1 MKYPIRAVSKLT
13 GVAIDTLRAWE
24 RRYGAVTPVRDARGR
39 IYSDADVARLRLL
52 HEAVSQGHAIGRIAS
67 LSDAQLRRA
76 TKQTPAAPPAP
87 SRNGP
92 IDTRVL
98 REAITDFDASTVD
111 TEIGRFAATLAPDV
125 LLREVVMPLLTGVGD
140 AWHEQRAT
148 VAHEHLIS
156 AALRNVLGSLLRV
169 YSPTRRRS
177 DEHPCL
183 LFATPSGE
191 RHELGTL
198 GAAMLAATA
207 GLDVVYLGPDLP
219 GRDIAESASRARA
232 RVVVLGV
239 TRTTDHKATAAQ
251 LRIVARHLGA
261 DVELWI
267 GGTSAP
273 QYAATVGDR
282 ARILHDYDAF
292 IGELSRISGRRLAL
306 DAS

>member
-24 RRYGAVTPVRDARGR
+24 RRYGAVTPGRDARGR
-39 IYSDADVARLRLL
+39 MYSDADIARLRLL
-52 HEAVSQGHAIGRIAS
+52 HEAVAQGHAIGRVAS
-67 LSDAQLRRA
+67 LSNAELRRA
-76 TKQTPAAPPAP
+76 TQPTRAAAPAP
-87 SRNGP
+87 NRNGP
-92 IDTRVL
+92 VDTRALLKAV
-98 REAITDFDASTVD
+98 TDFDASTVNA
-111 TEIGRFAATLAPDV
+111 EIGRFAATLAPNV
-125 LLREVVMPLLTGVGD
+125 LLRDVVMPLLTGVGD

-198 GAAMLAATA
+198 GAAMLATTT

-239 TRTTDHKATAAQ
+239 TRTTDHKTTAAQ
-251 LRIVARHLGA
+251 LRIVARHLGG

-292 IGELSRISGRRLAL
+292 IGELSRISGRRLARG
-306 DAS
+306 AS

>member
-24 RRYGAVTPVRDARGR
+24 RRYGAVTPARDARGR
-39 IYSDADVARLRLL
+39 MYSDADVVRLRLL
-52 HEAVSQGHAIGRIAS
+52 HQAVSQGHAIGRVAA
-67 LSDAQLRRA
+67 LSDAELRRA
-76 TKQTPAAPPAP
+76 TQPAPAAAP
-87 SRNGP
+87 STRARS

-98 REAITDFDASTVD
+98 QDAIAGFDASTVD

-125 LLREVVMPLLTGVGD
+125 LLRDVVIPLLTGVGD

-148 VAHEHLIS
+148 AAHEHLIS
-156 AALRNVLGSLLRV
+156 AAFRNVLGSLLRV
-169 YSPTRRRS
+169 YSPARRRS
-177 DEHPCL
+177 DAHPCL

-198 GAAMLAATA
+198 GAAMLAAAA

-219 GRDIAESASRARA
+219 GRDIADSASRARA

-239 TRTTDHKATAAQ
+239 TRTTDRQTTAAQ
-251 LRIVARHLGA
+251 LKIIARHLAG

-267 GGTSAP
+267 GGASASH
-273 QYAATVGDR
+273 YAETIRNR
-282 ARILHDYDAF
+282 ARILDGYNAF
-292 IGELSRISGRRLAL
+292 ASELARIAGRPLAL
-306 DAS
+306 DGS

>member
-24 RRYGAVTPVRDARGR
+24 RRYSAVTPGRDARGR
-39 IYSDADVARLRLL
+39 MYSDADISRLRLL
-52 HEAVSQGHAIGRIAS
+52 HEAVAQGHAIGRIAS

-98 REAITDFDASTVD
+98 REAITDFDTSTVD

-239 TRTTDHKATAAQ
+239 TRTTDHKTTAAQ
-251 LRIVARHLGA
+251 LRIVARRLA
-261 DVELWI
+261 DDVELWI
-267 GGTSAP
+267 GGKSAL

-282 ARILHDYDAF
+282 ARILGDYDVF
-292 IGELSRISGRRLAL
+292 IGELSRIAAGRLAL
-306 DAS
+306 DES